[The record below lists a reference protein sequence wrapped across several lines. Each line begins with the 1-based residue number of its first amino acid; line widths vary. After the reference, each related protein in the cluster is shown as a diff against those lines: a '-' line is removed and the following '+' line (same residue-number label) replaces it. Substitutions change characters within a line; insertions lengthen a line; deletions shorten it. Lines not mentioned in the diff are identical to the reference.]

1 MTIRFEGERDAIA
14 PLTWA
19 QRRTWRGSRL
29 KYRPFVHV
37 QPVPPGKSLHEV
49 SNAVKWVLEE
59 FESLRTVFPLGAD
72 GDPYQKVEKVGSL
85 EIFKIPAGESSVEA
99 DIQSAIGHLKRERF
113 DVTTEFGA
121 LFAVVTRVDVPTHL
135 VCLVSHLAVDD
146 HGCKALGVAL
156 EGHFSG
162 ECDRTSAPS
171 MQPVDRAQLEQSPK
185 WQEQSA
191 RSLGYW
197 KSVLETLPQGGGR
210 SAVMDSCAL
219 RAAVSVISKKCA
231 RSTSAV
237 YVAAMSVVAGALIGR
252 CKSSFLLPASN
263 RLTPEERSF
272 VGELVQFAPGVLES
286 LNMPF
291 QVIVNDAW
299 KASLKGYRYSR
310 YDEQALHMML
320 TDLDEGR
327 ECKRAFDFAFN
338 DMRKS
343 TEGEVYCGT
352 VESIHDLAKQTKIE
366 LREHVYQGGA
376 RFLSFAL
383 RGDGNE
389 ILSVAVHDSYFPE
402 FPVRR
407 ILLAI
412 EALVLGAAAGD
423 SEPLESPMQFTRAY
437 LASHPTPDSTPA
449 IR

>member
-1 MTIRFEGERDAIA
+1 MD
-14 PLTWA
+14 
-19 QRRTWRGSRL
+19 
-29 KYRPFVHV
+29 
-37 QPVPPGKSLHEV
+37 
-49 SNAVKWVLEE
+49 
-59 FESLRTVFPLGAD
+59 
-72 GDPYQKVEKVGSL
+72 
-85 EIFKIPAGESSVEA
+85 
-99 DIQSAIGHLKRERF
+99 
-113 DVTTEFGA
+113 
-121 LFAVVTRVDVPTHL
+121 RV
-135 VCLVSHLAVDD
+135 
-146 HGCKALGVAL
+146 
-156 EGHFSG
+156 
-162 ECDRTSAPS
+162 
-171 MQPVDRAQLEQSPK
+171 QLEQSSK

-197 KSVLETLPQGGGR
+197 KSVLEALPQDGGR

-237 YVAAMSVVAGALIGR
+237 YLAAMSVVAGALIGR
-252 CKSSFLLPASN
+252 GKSSFLLPASN
-263 RLTPEERSF
+263 RFTLEERSF

-291 QVIVNDAW
+291 EAIVNDAW
-299 KASLKGYRYSR
+299 KASLKGYTYSR
-310 YDEQALHMML
+310 YDEQALQMML

-343 TEGEVYCGT
+343 TEGEAYCGA

-383 RGDGNE
+383 RGDGNG

-412 EALVLGAAAGD
+412 EALVGL
-423 SEPLESPMQFTRAY
+423 R
-437 LASHPTPDSTPA
+437 
-449 IR
+449 